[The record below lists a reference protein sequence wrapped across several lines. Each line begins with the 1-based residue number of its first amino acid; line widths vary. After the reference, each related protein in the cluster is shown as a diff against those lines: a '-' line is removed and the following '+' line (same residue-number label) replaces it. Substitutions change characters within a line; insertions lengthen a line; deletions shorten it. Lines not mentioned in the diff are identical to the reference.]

1 MKRKKI
7 LIVSHFMHIGGAER
21 ALLGLLEGID
31 QEKYEVDLFLF
42 RHEGELLPYIP
53 DSINLLPTIEGY
65 TMLACP
71 VKSVIKKRHFVIA
84 AARVLGKIAANIYS
98 RWHKYGP
105 NSAVGIEYSH
115 KFTRWFLPKINPGK
129 KYDLAISFLTP
140 HYFVADKVTA
150 KTKIAWIHTD
160 YSTIQIDTP
169 SERKMWDAYDYIVSI
184 SALCSKAFAEA
195 FPSLA
200 HKLVQIEN
208 PIPIDS
214 ILHQADEEDVV
225 FPDKKCD
232 QIALLSIGRFC
243 EAKNF
248 DNVPDICR
256 RIRQEGIDVIWYLI
270 GFGNDEGRIREQI
283 KLHNMETY
291 VVILGKK
298 ENPYPY
304 IRACDWYIQP
314 SRFEGKAVTVSEALA
329 LHKPVIITAYPT
341 AQSQLRER
349 IDGLIVPLEN
359 AECAHEIAAALKDKQ
374 LRQKLIGNTYLTDYS
389 GRTQIE
395 KLYALMED

>member
-1 MKRKKI
+1 
-7 LIVSHFMHIGGAER
+7 
-21 ALLGLLEGID
+21 
-31 QEKYEVDLFLF
+31 
-42 RHEGELLPYIP
+42 
-53 DSINLLPTIEGY
+53 
-65 TMLACP
+65 ML
-71 VKSVIKKRHFVIA
+71 
-84 AARVLGKIAANIYS
+84 
-98 RWHKYGP
+98 
-105 NSAVGIEYSH
+105 
-115 KFTRWFLPKINPGK
+115 T
-129 KYDLAISFLTP
+129 
-140 HYFVADKVTA
+140 
-150 KTKIAWIHTD
+150 
-160 YSTIQIDTP
+160 
-169 SERKMWDAYDYIVSI
+169 
-184 SALCSKAFAEA
+184 
-195 FPSLA
+195 
-200 HKLVQIEN
+200 
-208 PIPIDS
+208 
-214 ILHQADEEDVV
+214 
-225 FPDKKCD
+225 
-232 QIALLSIGRFC
+232 IGRFC

-341 AQSQLRER
+341 ANSQLCEG

-359 AECAHEIAAALKDKQ
+359 AQCAHEIAAALKDKQ